1 VNAATPIVSGNQVFL
16 TASYGTG
23 AVLVDMSSGA
33 PKEVWAGDDSMS
45 CHYAT
50 PVLKDGFLYGYH
62 GRQETGAVLRCVEW
76 KTGKMKWEKEGFGAG
91 SILLVKNRILMVRE
105 TGQVVLAEAS
115 PAGFKGVA
123 THRAFDK
130 AVRANAAVAGGMLF
144 VRNVVDQLVA
154 LRA

>member
-1 VNAATPIVSGNQVFL
+1 
-16 TASYGTG
+16 
-23 AVLVDMSSGA
+23 MSSGA
-33 PKEVWAGDDSMS
+33 PKEVWSGDDSMS

-50 PVLKDGFLYGYH
+50 PVLKDGHLYGYH

-123 THRAFDK
+123 VHRAFDK
-130 AVRANAAVAGGMLF
+130 GVRANAAVAGGMLF